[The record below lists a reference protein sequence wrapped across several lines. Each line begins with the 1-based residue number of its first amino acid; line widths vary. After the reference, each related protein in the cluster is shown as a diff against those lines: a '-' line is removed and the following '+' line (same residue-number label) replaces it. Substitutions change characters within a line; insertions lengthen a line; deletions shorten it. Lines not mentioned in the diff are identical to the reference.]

1 MAAENHWR
9 IQIVNK
15 PTSLPEGEK
24 AVWTSIGSQVRFVHV
39 TTGQAMK
46 FSNALYP
53 DWGFHQNEVVAD
65 KNIDQ
70 LDTIWNVEEHRYT
83 KSKR

>member
-1 MAAENHWR
+1 MGLMT
-9 IQIVNK
+9 K
-15 PTSLPEGEK
+15 
-24 AVWTSIGSQVRFVHV
+24 WT
-39 TTGQAMK
+39 
-46 FSNALYP
+46 NALYP

-83 KSKR
+83 KSKEHDIFFLSRE